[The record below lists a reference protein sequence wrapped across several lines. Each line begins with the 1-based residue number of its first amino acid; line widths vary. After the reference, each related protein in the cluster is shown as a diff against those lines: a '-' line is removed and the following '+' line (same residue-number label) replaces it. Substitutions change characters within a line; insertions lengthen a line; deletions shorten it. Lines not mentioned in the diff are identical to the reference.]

1 EISDGLKQT
10 ADRLGVRQVVEVVPA
25 EPWQEVRGGTKV
37 VDVVVEV
44 SLDDTFEP
52 SAVPLGEL
60 AGVLQSA
67 LLESRFLHPT
77 IRPNVVRLAEGDVHR
92 GVAVTGH
99 GAVALPGVPVCFL
112 LRFRLSPLVRAR

>member
-1 EISDGLKQT
+1 M
-10 ADRLGVRQVVEVVPA
+10 
-25 EPWQEVRGGTKV
+25 
-37 VDVVVEV
+37 DVVVEV

-67 LLESRFLHPT
+67 LLKGRFLHPT
-77 IRPNVVRLAEGDVHR
+77 IRADVVLLTEGDVHR
-92 GVAVTGH
+92 GVAVAGH
-99 GAVALPGVPVCFL
+99 KAVVLPGVPVCFL